1 MIQVK
6 RKYISI
12 DEIQREYI
20 SLSKKRIRALVKKH
34 LQVKMIGGRLYTERE
49 ALDRLLA
56 DPGTEYLPLD

>member
-1 MIQVK
+1 MSQGK
-6 RKYISI
+6 RKYNSI
-12 DEIQREYI
+12 DEIQKEYL

-56 DPGTEYLPLD
+56 DPDREYLPLD

>member
-1 MIQVK
+1 MIQGK

-12 DEIQREYI
+12 DEIQREYL

-34 LQVKMIGGRLYTERE
+34 LQVKMIGGRIYTERE

-56 DPGTEYLPLD
+56 DPGREYLSLD

>member
-1 MIQVK
+1 MIQGK

-12 DEIQREYI
+12 DEIQKEYL
-20 SLSKKRIRALVKKH
+20 SLSKKRIRALVKTN

-56 DPGTEYLPLD
+56 DPTRTSLPLD

>member
-1 MIQVK
+1 MIQEK

-12 DEIQREYI
+12 DEIQREYL

-34 LQVKMIGGRLYTERE
+34 LQVKMIGGRIYTERE

-56 DPGTEYLPLD
+56 DPDREYLSLD